1 MIRRPPRST
10 RTDTLFPYTT
20 LFRSSEVEA
29 ATPEVLAA
37 LERAPRLRSGMRCL
51 LSRCSVNVH
60 RLGDKIAVQ
69 PLGPAFAAEARFLD
83 PAERRVERRDDEA
96 VDPDHAAFD
105 AVDDAVDAP
114 AVLGESES
122 REAIGQP
129 VRLL

>member
-1 MIRRPPRST
+1 
-10 RTDTLFPYTT
+10 
-20 LFRSSEVEA
+20 
-29 ATPEVLAA
+29 
-37 LERAPRLRSGMRCL
+37 MRFL

-129 VRLL
+129 VDRKSTRLNSSHYCATRMPSSA

>member
-1 MIRRPPRST
+1 MP
-10 RTDTLFPYTT
+10 
-20 LFRSSEVEA
+20 SEVEA
-29 ATPEVLAA
+29 ASPEVLAA

-51 LSRCSVNVH
+51 LSRCSVDVH

-105 AVDDAVDAP
+105 AVDDAVYATGVPGD
-114 AVLGESES
+114 SDS
-122 REAIGQP
+122 REALGKP
-129 VRLL
+129 VPWI